1 MFGFGTLLES
11 KLGVLLGKRDSSSH
25 QASTEHFLHAGRH
38 LRSRLDYFLSFRIN
52 FTKCEKNKG
61 FFYSEKDN
69 SLGAGE
75 NPCFLNY
82 LKVYSK

>member
-38 LRSRLDYFLSFRIN
+38 LRSRLDYFLSFGIN
-52 FTKCEKNKG
+52 FTKCEKIKD
-61 FFYSEKDN
+61 FFTVKKTTA
-69 SLGAGE
+69 LGQGKTHA
-75 NPCFLNY
+75 
-82 LKVYSK
+82 S